1 MDDQLGASNEVHKF
15 VRNAREDGLIGQEF
29 FGNAVY
35 FQCALINGALGLDV
49 LVVMTTGKLPVND
62 LNTANFNDPV
72 TLAYFKSRCFGVQYN
87 LTHANSL
94 LIRPSL
100 SSPTRQRAHFQG
112 AQRVLLPTANQPD
125 A

>member
-15 VRNAREDGLIGQEF
+15 IRNAREDGLIGQEF

-35 FQCALINGALGLDV
+35 FQCALINGALRLDV
-49 LVVMTTGKLPVND
+49 LVVMTTGKLPIND

-87 LTHANSL
+87 LTHAN
-94 LIRPSL
+94 
-100 SSPTRQRAHFQG
+100 
-112 AQRVLLPTANQPD
+112 
-125 A
+125 